1 MFLATGQS
9 IQFFKVHNHDGS
21 YEMVEEHPLS
31 ITEGAYRVAKLLVTN
46 LESLDFHHL
55 PQPPLYDCRV
65 GLCIGKGLSSFVYSG
80 EQRKEGTKV
89 GKCVVKLAKPGHQAE
104 LVHEQAILKQLN
116 SSESLECRC
125 ALVEV
130 RAHRV
135 GAGTQ

>member
-1 MFLATGQS
+1 MLLKRAALAVV
-9 IQFFKVHNHDGS
+9 FNAVRLD
-21 YEMVEEHPLS
+21 EETAHAFGAS
-31 ITEGAYRVAKLLVTN
+31 HEGMC
-46 LESLDFHHL
+46 
-55 PQPPLYDCRV
+55 P
-65 GLCIGKGLSSFVYSG
+65 SFVYSG